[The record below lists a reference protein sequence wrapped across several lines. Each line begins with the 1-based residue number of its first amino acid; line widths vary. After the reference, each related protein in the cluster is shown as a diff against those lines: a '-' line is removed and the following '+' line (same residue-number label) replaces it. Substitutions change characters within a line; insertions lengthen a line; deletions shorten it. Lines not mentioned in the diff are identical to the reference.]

1 MFFHHFIHLFIGHGH
16 DPGHWR
22 ITPSPLN
29 LVTVKFLYLQSK
41 STIMKRILY
50 CLLPVFFF
58 VITITAL
65 IAQTVNQGAWMIGG
79 TAGFSSTKVK
89 DQDATTSLNLS
100 PNLGIYIIDDL
111 AIGANISFLSTSAN
125 GNTNS
130 SFGLGPFVRYYV
142 ADPIFIQ
149 AGVDLGFED
158 DDATVFGAS
167 VGYSWFLDN
176 SLAVEP
182 ALFFKFEN
190 YKNDAADA
198 TKFGLSIGVQAF
210 PGRN

>member
-1 MFFHHFIHLFIGHGH
+1 MN
-16 DPGHWR
+16 R
-22 ITPSPLN
+22 IP
-29 LVTVKFLYLQSK
+29 F
-41 STIMKRILY
+41 
-50 CLLPVFFF
+50 CLLLV
-58 VITITAL
+58 VLLSLITSPAST
-65 IAQTVNQGAWMIGG
+65 QTVNQGAWMIGG

-89 DQDATTSLNLS
+89 DMDATTSLNLS

-142 ADPIFIQ
+142 ADPIFLQ
-149 AGVDLGFED
+149 VGVDLGFED

-190 YKNDAADA
+190 YENDAADA
-198 TKFGLSIGVQAF
+198 TKFGLSIGIQAF